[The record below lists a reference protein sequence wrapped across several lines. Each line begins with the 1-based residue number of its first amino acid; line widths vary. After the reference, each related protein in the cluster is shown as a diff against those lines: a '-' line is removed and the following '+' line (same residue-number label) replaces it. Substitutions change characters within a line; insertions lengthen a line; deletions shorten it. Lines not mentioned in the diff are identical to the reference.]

1 MVKNI
6 NINNNQQ
13 VKKKQ
18 NLKKNKKIHNN
29 NNNRNISRK
38 LIQIKNLNKK
48 KNRFDCI

>member
-29 NNNRNISRK
+29 NRYVSRK
-38 LIQIKNLNKK
+38 LIKIKNLNKK
-48 KNRFDCI
+48 KNKFDCI